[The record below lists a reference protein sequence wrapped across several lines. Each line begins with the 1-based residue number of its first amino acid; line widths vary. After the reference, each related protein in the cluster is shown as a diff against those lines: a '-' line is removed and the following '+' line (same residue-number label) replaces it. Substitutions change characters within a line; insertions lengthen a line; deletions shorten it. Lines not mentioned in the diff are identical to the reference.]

1 MDQQRRFIT
10 FFVLSLGAMFLWL
23 NVGLPFFYPELI
35 EKQAARQI
43 AEEEKRKQAQ
53 VADPEGTSTPKPDPA
68 VAANDSDNADDS
80 PAAEPAPAEESQ
92 QQIAEF
98 PARTV
103 ALGSLDPKS
112 EFFMQVELEAEGA
125 AVKSLQL
132 NDKRYRELNDRE
144 RPLQLLGSVKGS
156 KLATFDVRA
165 GAVDRQLI
173 PEGKSL
179 DSVNW
184 KVVEDELTDRK
195 AVFEY
200 PAPDG
205 SLVLRKIYEL
215 HTGDP
220 ARRDTSAEGYELKVT
235 LKFQN
240 TGQSAAEVQ
249 YALQGP
255 IGFPLE
261 DEDNTRRYLAI
272 QAGFMNGGG
281 VRRETILA
289 SEVYNEAND
298 PEGVE
303 EFRAPLRYLGVDG
316 QFFAT
321 LLMPDPAN
329 TADGQAPV
337 SQPMLI
343 SRAREEERSLISF
356 QIESVPAQVQPGQT
370 VSHDYTLFAGPK
382 RTALLQPYDAE
393 GIIEYGW
400 FGWISKIMLAI
411 LHFFHDTVYLPY
423 GISIIMLTVMV
434 RGAMYP
440 ISRKHALAAKKMKEL
455 QPKFEEI
462 KKKHEGDK
470 EKLAQAQMELMK
482 ESGFFAGCL
491 PMLLQIPIFIGL
503 YQALSVS
510 VDLRMAE
517 FLWIDNLASPD
528 KLFTLPFSI
537 PFLGNDFNLLPILTV
552 GLFIAQQKMFSPP
565 PANEEQALQQKMM
578 SYMMIFIGFMF
589 YRVPA
594 GLCIY
599 FIASSLWAIAE
610 RKILD
615 LHDTTAETL
624 KQKKAD
630 SDKKK
635 PGDDTTGKKPGW
647 FREQMAALDAA
658 ANPANKSAQLKP
670 APSRKGKK

>member
-10 FFVLSLGAMFLWL
+10 FFVLSLGAMYLWL
-23 NVGLPFFYPELI
+23 NVGLPYFYPELI
-35 EKQAARQI
+35 EQKAARQI
-43 AEEEKRKQAQ
+43 AQDKQKQAL
-53 VADPEGTSTPKPDPA
+53 VADPEGTSTPKPEAPVVENNANEPPA
-68 VAANDSDNADDS
+68 E
-80 PAAEPAPAEESQ
+80 EPAPSAPSQ
-92 QQIAEF
+92 EVADF
-98 PARTV
+98 PARRVTI
-103 ALGSLDPKS
+103 GTLDPKS
-112 EFFMQVELEAEGA
+112 EFFMQVELEAAGA
-125 AVKSLQL
+125 AINSLQL
-132 NDKRYRELNDRE
+132 NDNRYRELTDRE

-156 KLATFDVRA
+156 KLATFDLRA
-165 GAVDRQLI
+165 AAVDNQLI
-173 PEGKSL
+173 PQGKSL

-184 KVVEDELTDRK
+184 NVVEEELTDHK
-195 AVFEY
+195 VVFEY

-205 SLVLRKIYEL
+205 NLVLRKIYEL
-215 HTGDP
+215 HKGDP
-220 ARRDTSAEGYELKVT
+220 ARRDTSAEGYELKLT
-235 LKFQN
+235 LEFRN
-240 TGQSAAEVQ
+240 TGQNAAEMQ

-255 IGFPLE
+255 VGFPLE
-261 DEDNTRRYLAI
+261 DEENTRRYLAV
-272 QAGFMNGGG
+272 QAGFLNGGG

-289 SEVYNEAND
+289 STILDEAD
-298 PEGVE
+298 EPEGVE

-321 LLMPDPAN
+321 LLIPDPAN
-329 TADGQAPV
+329 STDGQPPV

-343 SRAREEERSLISF
+343 SRAREAERSLISF
-356 QIESVPAQVQPGQT
+356 QIESAPVPVQPGQT
-370 VSHDYTLFAGPK
+370 VSHEYTLFAGPK

-470 EKLAQAQMELMK
+470 EKLAQAQMDLMK

-615 LHDTTAETL
+615 LHDTTAESL
-624 KQKKAD
+624 KQKKAETG
-630 SDKKK
+630 KKK
-635 PGDDTTGKKPGW
+635 PSDDASDKKPGW
-647 FREQMAALDAA
+647 FREQMAAIDAA
-658 ANPANKSAQLKP
+658 ANPGNKSAQLKP